1 MIRYDIDAD
10 DLRALVEQLVPGW
23 IARAQTRTDAFRDR
37 GRYEEQNPIWSEI
50 KPVFMQVQG
59 DGKCCFCERKFESGD
74 LGRYELDVE
83 HFRPKGS
90 IRPWSCP
97 QSLVDDGVTL
107 TTPPDAN
114 SGYYLLSYNL
124 LNYAVAC
131 KACNSGLK
139 KDYFPIAGAYDP
151 HGDDPRQMTAERPW
165 LIYPIGLMDVDPEE
179 VITFDGVLPRIST
192 VDPVLRLRGLVT
204 IMFFGLDDVIGRK
217 NLMLERAMIVRLLY
231 DELIQATDQGNT
243 NAAALVEEMQ
253 APTALHANCARS
265 FARLFRSDRARATE
279 IAESL
284 RRFLQSRS
292 L

>member
-10 DLRALVEQLVPGW
+10 GLRALIEQLVPGW
-23 IARAQTRTDAFRDR
+23 IARAQARTETFRDR

-50 KPVFMQVQG
+50 KPVFMRVQG
-59 DGKCCFCERKFESGD
+59 NGKCCFCERKFESGD

-83 HFRPKGS
+83 HFRPKGN

-97 QSLVDDGVTL
+97 QSLIGDGVTL

-114 SGYYLLSYNL
+114 NGYYLLSYSF

-139 KDYFPIAGAYDP
+139 KDCFPIAGAYDP
-151 HGDDPRQMTAERPW
+151 LGDDPRTMAAERPW
-165 LIYPIGLMDVDPEE
+165 LVYPIGHLDVNPED
-179 VITFDGVLPRIST
+179 VITFEGFLPQSSA
-192 VDPVLRLRGLVT
+192 VDPILRLRGLVT
-204 IMFFGLDDVIGRK
+204 ITFFGLDDVIRRK

-231 DELIQATDQGNT
+231 YELIQVTDQGNR
-243 NAAALVEEMQ
+243 NAAALVDEMQ
-253 APTALHANCARS
+253 APTAPHANCARS
-265 FARLFRSDRARATE
+265 FARLFHSDRARATVV
-279 IAESL
+279 AESL
-284 RRFLQSRS
+284 RTFLQSRS